1 MGGRLRR
8 RIGFTL
14 LPLLMV
20 MAAPPAQPLPQ
31 EHRSFFVQPPWR
43 VQFRSYDWYVAD
55 ASPSYYFTVTMPEQA
70 GAPLAGLV
78 IQQIRGVDRH
88 FRLAPSRARA
98 FLGQPRREG
107 QAVAVQA
114 SMDQD
119 QRRFTAT
126 FEQPVQPGQ
135 TVTLVLRPWR
145 NPEQSDTYV
154 FSVKAVPLGDAPVPA
169 PLGVATM
176 AIFEASSF

>member
-1 MGGRLRR
+1 
-8 RIGFTL
+8 
-14 LPLLMV
+14 
-20 MAAPPAQPLPQ
+20 
-31 EHRSFFVQPPWR
+31 
-43 VQFRSYDWYVAD
+43 
-55 ASPSYYFTVTMPEQA
+55 
-70 GAPLAGLV
+70 
-78 IQQIRGVDRH
+78 
-88 FRLAPSRARA
+88 
-98 FLGQPRREG
+98 
-107 QAVAVQA
+107 
-114 SMDQD
+114 MDQD